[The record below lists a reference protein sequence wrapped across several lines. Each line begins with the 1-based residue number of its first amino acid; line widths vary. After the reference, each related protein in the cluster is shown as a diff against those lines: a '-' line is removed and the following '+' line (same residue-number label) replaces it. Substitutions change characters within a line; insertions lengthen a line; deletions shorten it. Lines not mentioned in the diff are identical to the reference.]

1 MTDIVRDDA
10 TRWRQLCQTAYF
22 ELEPIRLLQR
32 VDEARGAVLDRIE
45 DSLSKPSSG
54 EQSELRNAL
63 ETLSILQELAERDIS
78 ELKKRIQARSAG
90 YAHSKKREV
99 S

>member
-1 MTDIVRDDA
+1 
-10 TRWRQLCQTAYF
+10 
-22 ELEPIRLLQR
+22 
-32 VDEARGAVLDRIE
+32 
-45 DSLSKPSSG
+45 
-54 EQSELRNAL
+54 
-63 ETLSILQELAERDIS
+63 LSILQELAERDIS